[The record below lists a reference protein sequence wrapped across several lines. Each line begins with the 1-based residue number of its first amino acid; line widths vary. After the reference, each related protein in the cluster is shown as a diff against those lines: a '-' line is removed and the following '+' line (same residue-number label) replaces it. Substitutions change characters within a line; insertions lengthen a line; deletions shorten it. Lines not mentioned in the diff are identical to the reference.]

1 MLCENCK
8 KKEATVFY
16 EEMINGQKRSASL
29 CSACAAEA
37 EKTGALGG
45 FSLPTFGGF
54 GDSLFGGLFGL
65 AETQPQPKKTCPAC
79 GATMSVL
86 KSQGKVGCPTC
97 YTTFSEELRGT
108 IRSIHG
114 NVKHVGRAPSRFR
127 GNREKT
133 DRLTSLKQ
141 QLKDA
146 VTAEDFERAASLR
159 DEIRSLEANP

>member
-16 EEMINGQKRSASL
+16 EEIINGTKRSASL
-29 CSACAAEA
+29 CSHCAAEA
-37 EKTGALGG
+37 EKAGTLGS
-45 FSLPTFGGF
+45 FSLPAFGGL

-65 AETQPQPKKTCPAC
+65 TEAKPQPKNSCPSC
-79 GATMSVL
+79 GATMNAL
-86 KSQGKVGCPTC
+86 KSQGKVGCPAC
-97 YTTFSEELRGT
+97 YTTFGEELRGT

-127 GNREKT
+127 GEHEKS

-146 VTAEDFERAASLR
+146 IAEENFERAAAVR
-159 DEIRSLEANP
+159 DEIRALEENP